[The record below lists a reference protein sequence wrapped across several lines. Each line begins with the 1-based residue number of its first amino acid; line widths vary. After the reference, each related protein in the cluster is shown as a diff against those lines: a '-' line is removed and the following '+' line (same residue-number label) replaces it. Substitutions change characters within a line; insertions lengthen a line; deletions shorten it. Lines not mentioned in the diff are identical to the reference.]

1 MDFCMLYWSAYKA
14 AILFSQQKYPSLWGG
29 SSAFLAGLESAHSLC
44 PGHFCSCS
52 PPPPEPVLTLLTLT
66 PPALV
71 AVAAATPLQAGEKRR
86 ISPGVLFYV
95 NFCFS
100 VVLLMLQKSQS
111 FRASLPCAVTQAGH
125 LMRPFKIQGL
135 ILRQSKPERKIF
147 TCNYFSWPEPHSAEQ
162 RRQHMASFWGKYC
175 SCTIAQP

>member
-14 AILFSQQKYPSLWGG
+14 AILFSQQKYPGLWGG

-147 TCNYFSWPEPHSAEQ
+147 TCIYFSWPEPHSAEQ